1 VYGCR
6 PDFGAALVDVPEAL
20 KAVELCIA
28 AAKDDAEALLF
39 VPEALIGVVH
49 NALADGGRKHD

>member
-1 VYGCR
+1 M
-6 PDFGAALVDVPEAL
+6 DVPEAL